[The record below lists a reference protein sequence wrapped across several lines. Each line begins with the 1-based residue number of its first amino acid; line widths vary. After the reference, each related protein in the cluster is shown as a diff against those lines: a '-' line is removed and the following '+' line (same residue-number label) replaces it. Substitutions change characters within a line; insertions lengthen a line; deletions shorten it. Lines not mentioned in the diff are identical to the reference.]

1 MKISW
6 PNRVVLVVN
15 NMNTFIIQK
24 NVPLADKNWFKTGG
38 SARFFCEPY
47 TPTEFQEALAFAQ
60 IHDLE
65 IFFLG
70 EGANILISDEGFDG
84 LVIHP
89 RSGDIHITALPSSKE
104 ALVTAPAGLPMN
116 DCIEK
121 TLDAHLTGLE
131 VFSGIPGSLGG
142 CAYINLHYFQHFF
155 SDFLVSAQVIKKDTH
170 TILEVDRDW
179 FNYGYNKSTL
189 MTGNYF
195 IISVTMK
202 LQQASETE
210 TAYARGRRYEIIR
223 HRASRYP
230 ASHTCGSFFRNFHED
245 EVSLMWNGKKMIHV
259 AYYLDKIGVK
269 GAETVG
275 GACVSWQHANMLV
288 NKNNGT
294 SADLIRLAQTL
305 QQKVNKEFGIMPH
318 PECIFVGFKT
328 YPLLDKQL

>member
-1 MKISW
+1 MITSSFSI
-6 PNRVVLVVN
+6 RE
-15 NMNTFIIQK
+15 
-24 NVPLADKNWFKTGG
+24 NVPLADKNWFRTGG
-38 SARFFCEPY
+38 TARFFCEPQ
-47 TPTEFQEALAFAQ
+47 TPTEFQEALSFAK
-60 IHDLE
+60 IHNLKL
-65 IFFLG
+65 FFLG
-70 EGANILISDEGFDG
+70 EGANILISDDGFDG
-84 LVIHP
+84 LVIRP
-89 RSGDIHITALPSSKE
+89 RSGDIHLSPIPNSTDT
-104 ALVTAPAGLPMN
+104 LVTAPAGLSMN

-121 TLDAHLTGLE
+121 TLEAHLTGLE

-142 CAYINLHYFQHFF
+142 CAYINLHYFHHFF
-155 SDFLVSAQVIKKDTH
+155 SDFLVSAQIIEKTTQH
-170 TILEVDRDW
+170 IQEVTRDW

-195 IISVTMK
+195 VISVT
-202 LQQASETE
+202 LQLHKASDTE

-230 ASHTCGSFFRNFHED
+230 ASHTCGSFFRNFYED

-294 SADLIRLAQTL
+294 STDLIELARTL
-305 QQKVNKEFGIMPH
+305 QRKVKTEFGIMPH
-318 PECIFVGFKT
+318 PECLFVGFKE
-328 YPLLDKQL
+328 YPLLDLPQ